1 LEKIVKNSIITVVAV
16 IIITLI
22 FPSVIYADTSKIA
35 FSSNRDGNHE
45 LYTMNADGSNQTRL
59 TSNTAN
65 DIEPSLSFNGTR
77 IAFSSNR
84 DGNKEI
90 YIMNADGSNQ
100 TRLTNN
106 TAFDE
111 VPSLSPDGTKIAFVS
126 YRDSNYEIYI
136 MNADGTNVARLTNQP
151 SVEYAPSFSPDG
163 SKIAFYSSRDGN
175 YEIYTMNT
183 DGTNMVRLTNNLFSD
198 LAPSFSPDGSKIA
211 FYSRR
216 DDNYEI
222 YTMNADGS
230 NQTRLTNNSS
240 LDYHPSFSPDGSKIA
255 FASYRD
261 SNYDIYIMD
270 ADGSNQTKLTNNM
283 AYNDFPSFSFPFVAV
298 PPSSPN
304 PVNKINEE
312 SLSFYANSSLDFITF
327 LYNRVLIREPDDK
340 GYNEWVTAIAENSF
354 SATDLVTR
362 FVSSI
367 ESQDN
372 ISGYSNEQFIVFLYK
387 SLLNRLPDS
396 QGYEN
401 WVLNMNEGMGKEE
414 VLINFCHSPEF
425 QEICNYFNIE
435 PY

>member
-126 YRDSNYEIYI
+126 YRDSNYDIYI
-136 MNADGTNVARLTNQP
+136 
-151 SVEYAPSFSPDG
+151 
-163 SKIAFYSSRDGN
+163 
-175 YEIYTMNT
+175 
-183 DGTNMVRLTNNLFSD
+183 
-198 LAPSFSPDGSKIA
+198 
-211 FYSRR
+211 
-216 DDNYEI
+216 
-222 YTMNADGS
+222 MNADGS
-230 NQTRLTNNSS
+230 NQTR
-240 LDYHPSFSPDGSKIA
+240 
-255 FASYRD
+255 
-261 SNYDIYIMD
+261 
-270 ADGSNQTKLTNNM
+270 LTNNM

-298 PPSSPN
+298 PPSSPKL
-304 PVNKINEE
+304 VTKINEE